1 MPTFITELEEGL
13 HQEIE
18 GKVATYVVTSNESGK
33 ATVIVDGVKHDINSL
48 EDIHKFEVD
57 KKKLFYLIPKQT
69 SVDIAL
75 SKRYCPLSVS
85 LPRRLT
91 NQSSSLPCANRSFL

>member
-1 MPTFITELEEGL
+1 MQGLVLHSFIDEIIDPEKFASQVKKDQEASILKPTFITELEEGL

-57 KKKLFYLIPKQT
+57 KKNCST
-69 SVDIAL
+69 
-75 SKRYCPLSVS
+75 
-85 LPRRLT
+85 
-91 NQSSSLPCANRSFL
+91 